1 MRQLMTFITRLYA
14 SLLKAYP
21 APYYEQFG
29 DEMADVFAQQ
39 LNEETRPAKCFA
51 ITLREFSDLGVNIMR
66 EQWAHYQDLKQ
77 TNPKAAQIMATKFI
91 FRAFSIVY
99 AAFFLWLSIQL
110 LENGSYWNG
119 LVTLV
124 FETILLVGV
133 LIGWRW
139 QGIGAVITLTSAVTL
154 TVITMMALNV
164 MVENIIISLLLSLV
178 WTLPGFCFGLMLVM
192 LNRNIRKSKRL
203 A

>member
-1 MRQLMTFITRLYA
+1 
-14 SLLKAYP
+14 
-21 APYYEQFG
+21 
-29 DEMADVFAQQ
+29 
-39 LNEETRPAKCFA
+39 
-51 ITLREFSDLGVNIMR
+51 MR
-66 EQWAHYQDLKQ
+66 EQWAHYQELKQ

-91 FRAFSIVY
+91 FRTFSIVY
-99 AAFFLWLSIQL
+99 AAFFLWMSIKL
-110 LENGSYWNG
+110 WENGSYWNG

-139 QGIGAVITLTSAVTL
+139 QGIGAIVTLTSAVTL

-178 WTLPGFCFGLMLVM
+178 WTLPGFCFGLMLLM

>member
-1 MRQLMTFITRLYA
+1 MRRLSSLIMWLYGQLLR
-14 SLLKAYP
+14 AYP
-21 APYYEQFG
+21 AAFYEQFG
-29 DEMADVFAQQ
+29 DEMVDVFAQRIHEDIQ
-39 LNEETRPAKCFA
+39 PTKCLG

-66 EQWAHYQDLKQ
+66 EQWAHYQDLKR
-77 TNPKAAQIMATKFI
+77 TNPKAAQIIATKFI
-91 FRAFSIVY
+91 FRTFSIVY
-99 AAFFLWLSIQL
+99 AVFFLWLSIKL

-139 QGIGAVITLTSAVTL
+139 QGIGAVVTLTSAVTL
-154 TVITMMALNV
+154 TVITMSALNV
-164 MVENIIISLLLSLV
+164 MVHNIIISLLLSLV

-192 LNRNIRKSKRL
+192 LDRNNRKSKRL

>member
-1 MRQLMTFITRLYA
+1 M
-14 SLLKAYP
+14 
-21 APYYEQFG
+21 
-29 DEMADVFAQQ
+29 
-39 LNEETRPAKCFA
+39 
-51 ITLREFSDLGVNIMR
+51 
-66 EQWAHYQDLKQ
+66 
-77 TNPKAAQIMATKFI
+77 
-91 FRAFSIVY
+91 
-99 AAFFLWLSIQL
+99 
-110 LENGSYWNG
+110 
-119 LVTLV
+119 VTLV

-139 QGIGAVITLTSAVTL
+139 QGIGAIVTLTSAVTL

-178 WTLPGFCFGLMLVM
+178 WTLPGFCFGLMLLM